1 MNKYLPGDP
10 FAYRGTHRKPRTRRA
25 AKVAAVAVPMTL
37 AGLVI
42 VGATPMAAQASTH
55 KPVNWT
61 ARTCSAFAAYEGHP
75 SRANLDRL
83 VTDSFHVPA
92 RYLGQD
98 IASLY
103 DAMLNHGDRDLA
115 GQYVYEDCHDGSGL

>member
-10 FAYRGTHRKPRTRRA
+10 FAYRGTHRKPRTRRFV
-25 AKVAAVAVPMTL
+25 KVAALAAPMTL
-37 AGLVI
+37 AGLMI

-61 ARTCSAFAAYEGHP
+61 VRTCSALTAYEGHP

-92 RYLGQD
+92 KYLGQD
-98 IASLY
+98 VASL
-103 DAMLNHGDRDLA
+103 DSAVLNHGDRDLA
-115 GQYVYEDCHDGSGL
+115 IQYAGGDCGWGGM

>member
-25 AKVAAVAVPMTL
+25 VKVAALAVPMTL

-61 ARTCSAFAAYEGHP
+61 ARTCSAFAAWQHKP
-75 SRANLDRL
+75 TTANLDRL

-103 DAMLNHGDRDLA
+103 SAVLNHGDRDLA
-115 GQYVYEDCHDGSGL
+115 GQYVYEDCHNGSGL